1 MAWLSGSIASFWP
14 SLESRHVFL
23 AFLKTMGITTGI
35 AWGLLALPLY
45 FLAEPMIVW
54 GVLVGC
60 ILSALCFT
68 TGFYT
73 VCRSFRRSFQAL
85 IITVFGG
92 MLARLLFIGVIF
104 VLIVTLTSLHVVSFL
119 SSLLGFY
126 TLYLVIE
133 LYFVNNRLRSQE
145 DSHG

>member
-1 MAWLSGSIASFWP
+1 
-14 SLESRHVFL
+14 VFF
-23 AFLKTMGITTGI
+23 AFLKTIGVTTGV

-45 FLAEPMIVW
+45 FLADPMIVW
-54 GVLVGC
+54 GALVGC

-68 TGFYT
+68 AGFYT
-73 VCRSFRRSFQAL
+73 VCRSFQLSLQTL
-85 IITVFGG
+85 MITVFGG

-104 VLIVTLTSLHVVSFL
+104 VLIVTLTPLHPVSFL

-145 DSHG
+145 DSSR